1 MMWMNLTNNVTSEF
15 IGSPH
20 NGPLYKVGE
29 MTMLLNKLKNV
40 FKDVAQ
46 NILKIILFLIALY
59 IVE

>member
-1 MMWMNLTNNVTSEF
+1 MLHHEF
-15 IGSPH
+15 IGSPQ